1 MSLLNN
7 RVVRLETA
15 LAVGAL
21 TGTKAL
27 QIRILVTER
36 EWAAVPVGSLVHMGS
51 NPPKVYRF
59 LGEYNPVA
67 SSFLG
72 EEVDIPYDRSWGL
85 QPVDFVILFLG

>member
-27 QIRILVTER
+27 QIRILLTER
-36 EWAAVPVGSLVHMGS
+36 EWAEVPLDSLIHVRG
-51 NPPKVYRF
+51 KVYRYV
-59 LGEYNPVA
+59 GEYDPV
-67 SSFLG
+67 SSTFQA
-72 EEVDIPYDRSWGL
+72 EEVDLPYDRSWGL
-85 QPVDFVILFLG
+85 QPVDYVVMDI